1 MSAQAARLTNP
12 EEATSQARLGH
23 TADVLRCHSAGL
35 QVGLCVQ
42 IPVTSERPDVSNATV
57 QTTFRFTP
65 YDAEKAESADNR
77 THANI
82 LFVGESNT
90 SRSILAQGIFTSM
103 VAEAGLSD
111 SLQCESKV
119 NLPGKCYPSSG
130 LQASGVEQFAFP
142 AINHAWLWYQ

>member
-1 MSAQAARLTNP
+1 M
-12 EEATSQARLGH
+12 
-23 TADVLRCHSAGL
+23 
-35 QVGLCVQ
+35 
-42 IPVTSERPDVSNATV
+42 TSERPDVSNATV

-65 YDAEKAESADNR
+65 FEAEQAECLDNR

-90 SRSILAQGIFTSM
+90 SRSILAQGIFTAL

-119 NLPGKCYPSSG
+119 ILPRARQSLPVLRS
-130 LQASGVEQFAFP
+130 ASQ
-142 AINHAWLWYQ
+142 